1 VPGAIQLQLDAVELC
16 WISVTGDGRRMLSK
30 LLQPGEGQSFA
41 ANTAFDLIL
50 GNAGGV
56 RLKINGRSV
65 RSLGPSGSVIRFTI
79 NLQNIPDLLEKLT
92 G

>member
-1 VPGAIQLQLDAVELC
+1 MQLRVDTVEPC
-16 WISVTGDGRRMLSK
+16 WISVNGDGRHLLSK

-41 ANTAFDLIL
+41 ANTDFKLIL

-56 RLKINGRSV
+56 KLKINGKPV
-65 RSLGPSGSVIRFTI
+65 KSLGPSGSVVRFSI
-79 NLQNIPDLLEKLT
+79 NADNLPNLLEKLT

>member
-1 VPGAIQLQLDAVELC
+1 
-16 WISVTGDGRRMLSK
+16 VTGDGKRMLFK

-41 ANTAFDLIL
+41 ADNAFDLIL

-56 RLKINGRSV
+56 KLKINGKPV

-79 NLQNIPDLLEKLT
+79 NPQNIPDLLEKLT